1 MSPDITRLLIGAD
14 PEASLAECENA
25 ARVRATTSAVTAPST
40 ANDPA
45 PSAPQVPPKNLTSR
59 LAPRAPLHAVRG
71 GEEVRK
77 GITAIIPRL
86 AGPFDPMNGRYNR
99 EESVI
104 GHSFVMVLRM
114 RVAGPARRTVG
125 RAWPRTR
132 FFTLRADFF
141 TLYRLESK
149 LRRSRGTIGRGQAIP
164 PAPSTPGGRLRRAR
178 GRPVKSPWAGRG

>member
-1 MSPDITRLLIGAD
+1 MSPDITRLLVGAD
-14 PEASLAECENA
+14 PEASLPECENA

-45 PSAPQVPPKNLTSR
+45 PSAPQVAPKNLTSR
-59 LAPRAPLHAVRG
+59 LAPRAPLHAERG

-114 RVAGPARRTVG
+114 RVTGPADGRSG
-125 RAWPRTR
+125 RAWPKNSLFHTEST
-132 FFTLRADFF
+132 FFHTVP
-141 TLYRLESK
+141 
-149 LRRSRGTIGRGQAIP
+149 IGE
-164 PAPSTPGGRLRRAR
+164 
-178 GRPVKSPWAGRG
+178 

>member
-1 MSPDITRLLIGAD
+1 MSPDITRLLVGVD
-14 PEASLAECENA
+14 PEASLAECEDA

-71 GEEVRK
+71 REEVRK

-114 RVAGPARRTVG
+114 RVAGPADGRSG
-125 RAWPRTR
+125 RAWPKNSL
-132 FFTLRADFF
+132 FQ
-141 TLYRLESK
+141 Y
-149 LRRSRGTIGRGQAIP
+149 
-164 PAPSTPGGRLRRAR
+164 
-178 GRPVKSPWAGRG
+178 V

>member
-14 PEASLAECENA
+14 PEASLAECEDA
-25 ARVRATTSAVTAPST
+25 ARVRATTSDVTAPST

-71 GEEVRK
+71 REEVRK

-86 AGPFDPMNGRYNR
+86 AGPNGRYNR

-114 RVAGPARRTVG
+114 RVAQAADGRSARMAENSLFQFV
-125 RAWPRTR
+125 
-132 FFTLRADFF
+132 
-141 TLYRLESK
+141 
-149 LRRSRGTIGRGQAIP
+149 
-164 PAPSTPGGRLRRAR
+164 
-178 GRPVKSPWAGRG
+178 

>member
-59 LAPRAPLHAVRG
+59 LAPRAPLHAERG

-77 GITAIIPRL
+77 GIIAIIPRL

-114 RVAGPARRTVG
+114 RVAGPADGRSG
-125 RAWPRTR
+125 RAWPKNSLFHIESR
-132 FFTLRADFF
+132 FFHTVP
-141 TLYRLESK
+141 
-149 LRRSRGTIGRGQAIP
+149 IGE
-164 PAPSTPGGRLRRAR
+164 
-178 GRPVKSPWAGRG
+178 

>member
-1 MSPDITRLLIGAD
+1 MSPDITRLLVGAD

-40 ANDPA
+40 ANDRA
-45 PSAPQVPPKNLTSR
+45 LSAPLFPPEKSHH
-59 LAPRAPLHAVRG
+59 RARQEHLFHAERDR
-71 GEEVRK
+71 EEVRK

-114 RVAGPARRTVG
+114 RVAGPADGRSG
-125 RAWPRTR
+125 RAWPKNSLFHTESR
-132 FFTLRADFF
+132 FFHTVP
-141 TLYRLESK
+141 
-149 LRRSRGTIGRGQAIP
+149 IGE
-164 PAPSTPGGRLRRAR
+164 
-178 GRPVKSPWAGRG
+178 